1 MTNHGMNYIVE
12 DSEKMPDLL
21 PELRVQWQLTEEPIP
36 IDIEDLETDPVTLPD
51 GFTDG
56 GRDFVV
62 YNRFMW
68 MAKNPT
74 PAKDEFFCP
83 ITNYCYKKD
92 TRFELYKNKLTRTN
106 SPQNLQSIMDVICP
120 DVVDQV
126 RGTLELVKGPD
137 FEIPVTRFSTGKR
150 DRRQVCSDTENFM
163 ERKKARIKDKARA
176 NKTEILK
183 HILAKAYHEYLLNC
197 KGVEYDP
204 RRLLLL
210 RLMIPLVEEDETK
223 EI

>member
-1 MTNHGMNYIVE
+1 MTNYGMNYIVE

-21 PELRVQWQLTEEPIP
+21 PELRVQSQLTEEPIP

-68 MAKNPT
+68 RAKKPM

-83 ITNYCYKKD
+83 ITNRCYSKD
-92 TRFELYKNKLTRTN
+92 TLFGLYANILTRTN

-126 RGTLELVKGPD
+126 RKTLELVKRPD
-137 FEIPVTRFSTGKR
+137 FEIPVTRLSTGKR
-150 DRRQVCSDTENFM
+150 GRRQIHSDTENFM
-163 ERKKARIKDKARA
+163 ERKKARIKDEART

-197 KGVEYDP
+197 KDVKYDP
-204 RRLLLL
+204 RQLLLL
-210 RLMIPLVEEDETK
+210 RLMMPLVEEDETK